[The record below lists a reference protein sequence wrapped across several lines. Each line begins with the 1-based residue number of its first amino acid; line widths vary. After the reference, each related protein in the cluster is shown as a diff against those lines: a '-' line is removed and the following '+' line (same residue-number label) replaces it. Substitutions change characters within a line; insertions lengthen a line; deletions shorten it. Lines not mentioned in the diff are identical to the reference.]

1 MSPRGLSKRVGADC
15 PSQWILAGC
24 THPPAKLT
32 GSLPSVNV
40 ATTQRE
46 LSDRE
51 DCPCS
56 QKVRSKLDKLDLD
69 YDETLVPDKHSER
82 TDVEDR
88 TGQTVV
94 PVLFDQHL
102 DEAFLADSD
111 EIVRYLE
118 RQYA

>member
-1 MSPRGLSKRVGADC
+1 MK
-15 PSQWILAGC
+15 
-24 THPPAKLT
+24 
-32 GSLPSVNV
+32 V
-40 ATTQRE
+40 AVTRIE
-46 LSDRE
+46 LYDRE
-51 DCPCS
+51 DCPYS
-56 QKVRSKLDKLDLD
+56 QKVRSKLDELDLD

-88 TGQTVV
+88 TGQTGV